1 MRAAAAFLAAA
12 AAQQRLH
19 WGARKAAAASLG
31 GSVERHGI
39 GDHFGSSGKIL
50 PRWEGSHWTSCGA
63 YERQKRAEGGRRD
76 PTLRS
81 QGVRKSE
88 RARNLSRKPNSMS
101 RLTTVE

>member
-1 MRAAAAFLAAA
+1 MAAA

-50 PRWEGSHWTSCGA
+50 SRCEGSHWTSCGA
-63 YERQKRAEGGRRD
+63 HDGQKRAEEGRRD
-76 PTLRS
+76 PSLRS
-81 QGVRKSE
+81 K
-88 RARNLSRKPNSMS
+88 A
-101 RLTTVE
+101 